1 MKWKTLFLINSFAC
15 LLLAVINN
23 LDPYFFLL
31 CIGNVLGLILVEE

>member
-1 MKWKTLFLINSFAC
+1 MKWKTLFLINIFAC

-23 LDPYFFLL
+23 LDPYFILL